1 MGANRQNVQRIVH
14 DLERDGH
21 VRFQPNPHH
30 RQAHLVVLTE
40 QGQQAYDDAMRLQA
54 PWVNALSDGLN
65 PDDIQA
71 TRKLLTLLRE
81 RLERADR
88 VYTAEMRP
96 FEVTA
101 VSTHPG
107 IAAPGDGGDIHGA
120 QAAEATA
127 GEIFLRARL
136 SSVVPTK
143 ACASSLRSKTW
154 GATPRLVRASSILR
168 RRKAL
173 VA

>member
-1 MGANRQNVQRIVH
+1 MVSLTGLNNRLLAAGDRLVAGLGQTSARWQVLGTIVDAQHPQPVAWLARGMGANRQNVQRIVH

-40 QGQQAYDDAMRLQA
+40 QGQQAYDDAMRLRA

-88 VYTAEMRP
+88 VYT
-96 FEVTA
+96 
-101 VSTHPG
+101 
-107 IAAPGDGGDIHGA
+107 GGD
-120 QAAEATA
+120 AT
-127 GEIFLRARL
+127 F
-136 SSVVPTK
+136 
-143 ACASSLRSKTW
+143 
-154 GATPRLVRASSILR
+154 
-168 RRKAL
+168 
-173 VA
+173 